1 MLQVSLW
8 LRQKMSKIAIIG
20 GSVLPDLY
28 HFEPL
33 QSSFPVTPFGQ
44 PTASLQTGIFAGREV
59 IYLNRH
65 GVDRR
70 TPPHKINYRANMW
83 ALKAAGVE
91 VIIGLSVV
99 GGIRSDMVPGHF
111 VFPDQLIDY
120 TYNRPSTCFEDNFD
134 YTKHIDFTY
143 PYCPQ
148 LHRLLVEAAQELDL
162 DFTDDATYGVTQGPR
177 FETIAEINRME
188 RDGCDLVGMTAMPE
202 ALLAR
207 ELDMRY
213 ASIALVAAKAAGRTD
228 GLGVSLTEMKT
239 VIDDSLMKMHE
250 LLSTIVGKID

>member
-1 MLQVSLW
+1 
-8 LRQKMSKIAIIG
+8 MSKVAILG
-20 GSVLPDLY
+20 GSLLPKLY
-28 HFEPL
+28 DFQAQEVQL
-33 QSSFPVTPFGQ
+33 SETPFGF
-44 PTASLQTGIFAGREV
+44 PSSALETGFFAEQEIV
-59 IYLNRH
+59 YLNRH
-65 GVDRR
+65 GHERR
-70 TPPHKINYRANMW
+70 IPPHKINYRANMW
-83 ALKAAGVE
+83 ALKEAGVD
-91 VIIGLSVV
+91 VVIGLSVV

-143 PYCPQ
+143 PYCPK
-148 LHRLLVEAAQELDL
+148 LHRLLIEAAQELAL

-188 RDGCDLVGMTAMPE
+188 RDGCDIVGMTAMPE

-213 ASIALVAAKAAGRTD
+213 ASIALVAAKAAGRSD
-228 GLGVSLTEMKT
+228 GLGVSLNEMKT
-239 VIDDSLMKMHE
+239 VIDDCLLQMHQ
-250 LLSTIVGKID
+250 LLLKVVAKV

>member
-1 MLQVSLW
+1 
-8 LRQKMSKIAIIG
+8 MSKIAIIG
-20 GSVLPDLY
+20 GSVLPALY
-28 HFEPL
+28 NFEPTQTDL
-33 QSSFPVTPFGQ
+33 PETPFGY
-44 PTASLQTGIFAGREV
+44 PTSPLQTGLFAGREV
-59 IYLNRH
+59 VYLNRH
-65 GVDRR
+65 GVERR

-83 ALKAAGVE
+83 ALKAAGVD

-120 TYNRPSTCFEDNFD
+120 TYDRPSTCYEDKFD

-143 PYCPQ
+143 PYCPK
-148 LHRLLVEAAQELDL
+148 LHRILVESAQELEL

-228 GLGVSLTEMKT
+228 GLGVSLAEIKT
-239 VIDDSLMKMHE
+239 VIDDCLMQMHE
-250 LLSTIVGKID
+250 LLSKTVAKVI